1 MRHLPIFLDVQA
13 APALLVGGGR
23 VAARKLALL
32 RSAGARVTVVAP
44 SACPEIVAQAERGEV
59 AWLQRV
65 FDPADVAGMRIV
77 FAATDDDQAN
87 EAVGRA
93 ARAAGMPVNVADDG
107 PRSSFILPA
116 IVDRSP
122 LLVAVSSGGVAPM
135 LATAVRARIEALL
148 DDSWARL
155 ARFAERWRQAIRA
168 HRPALAARR
177 KLYEWLLE
185 GPVAEAV
192 RAGRE
197 PEADRLLGAAL
208 STEAPAPRGFVSLV
222 GAGPGDPEL
231 LTLRAL
237 RALQSADV
245 ILADR
250 LVGPGI
256 LARARREAEVVDVGK
271 TPGGPGATQEHINR
285 LLVHHARR
293 GRRVVRLKGGDPL
306 VFGRG
311 GEEAAWL
318 ARHGIP
324 FEIVPGITAALGC
337 AAYAGIPLTDRRH
350 AQTLHFVTAH
360 GSDAADRIDW
370 RRLAGRN
377 QTLVV
382 YMGVAAAARVS
393 ERLLTAGLSPA
404 TPAAVIENGTL
415 PEQRVLLTVL
425 AGLAGAVAAQ
435 AIRSPA
441 LLVIGE
447 AAAEAARL
455 GWFGAPPQVDAIR
468 RTA

>member
-1 MRHLPIFLDVQA
+1 MRR
-13 APALLVGGGR
+13 APPESPSTSPTT
-23 VAARKLALL
+23 ARDL
-32 RSAGARVTVVAP
+32 
-44 SACPEIVAQAERGEV
+44 
-59 AWLQRV
+59 
-65 FDPADVAGMRIV
+65 
-77 FAATDDDQAN
+77 
-87 EAVGRA
+87 
-93 ARAAGMPVNVADDG
+93 
-107 PRSSFILPA
+107 SFILGA

-122 LLVAVSSGGVAPM
+122 LLVAISSGGAAPM

-148 DDSWARL
+148 DQSWSRL
-155 ARFAERWRQAIRA
+155 ARFADRWRRTIRA
-168 HRPALAARR
+168 RRPALAARR
-177 KLYEWLLE
+177 SLYEWLLE

-197 PEADRLLGAAL
+197 PEADRMLEAAL
-208 STEAPAPRGFVSLV
+208 AEESPAPRGFVSLV

-237 RALQSADV
+237 RALQNADV

-250 LVGPGI
+250 LVGPDI

-271 TPGGPGATQEHINR
+271 SAGAPGASQERINR

-318 ARHGIP
+318 ARHGVA

-350 AQTLHFVTAH
+350 AETLHFVTAH
-360 GSDAADRIDW
+360 GSEAVDRVDW
-370 RRLAGRN
+370 ERLAGRR

-382 YMGVAAAARVS
+382 YMGVAAAGRVR
-393 ERLLTAGLSPA
+393 ERLLAARMSPA

-415 PEQRVLLTVL
+415 PGQRVLLTDL
-425 AGLAGAVAAQ
+425 AGLESAVAAQ
-435 AIRSPA
+435 EIRSPA
-441 LLVIGE
+441 LLIIGE
-447 AAAEAARL
+447 SAAEASRL
-455 GWFGAPPQVDAIR
+455 GWFGPPPLTEAVR
-468 RTA
+468 KTA